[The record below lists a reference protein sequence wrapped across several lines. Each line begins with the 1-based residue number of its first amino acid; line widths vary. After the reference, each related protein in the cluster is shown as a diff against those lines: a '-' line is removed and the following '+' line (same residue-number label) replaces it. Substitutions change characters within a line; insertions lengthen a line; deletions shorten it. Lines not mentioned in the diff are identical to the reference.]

1 MADYEWGERWDMWCA
16 LPPDP
21 RTVLDVGCGSGMGLA
36 SLSKRGI
43 TVIGVDV
50 DPKAIVKARTRLR
63 EARLLDVE
71 REPWPVDWLGFFD
84 VIAFC
89 DSLEHFADPWKVLR
103 STRSLLRAGGRVVAS
118 VPNLRQW
125 RMLTKLALGR
135 WHYHDGPGIM
145 NRSHLHFFTRQ
156 TMRDLFTESG
166 FGQPTFYFPRQTFHL
181 RQPERA
187 LNAMTFGAV
196 PDFFYNSF
204 TVSAEPDSQQMG
216 AAAL

>member
-1 MADYEWGERWDMWCA
+1 MADYEWGERWDMWWA

-50 DPKAIVKARTRLR
+50 DPKALVKARTRLGEGR
-63 EARLLDVE
+63 PLDGGRAPSPGGWV
-71 REPWPVDWLGFFD
+71 GFFAS
-84 VIAFC
+84 IAFC
-89 DSLEHFADPWKVLR
+89 DSLEHFADPWKVLG

-125 RMLTKLALGR
+125 RMLAKLALGR

-156 TMRDLFTESG
+156 TMRDL
-166 FGQPTFYFPRQTFHL
+166 
-181 RQPERA
+181 
-187 LNAMTFGAV
+187 
-196 PDFFYNSF
+196 
-204 TVSAEPDSQQMG
+204 
-216 AAAL
+216 